1 MDDILRDQPGQAATS
16 RDNDFTLSLEEV
28 SQRYFDAGHARTIRT
43 LQRYCASGH
52 LDAQKVATTT
62 GDKYLVTPQSVARHL
77 AQIEELQA
85 LDTVATD
92 RAQPR
97 RVATSAA
104 AHQSPPEQ
112 DASQGMANDSL
123 RPTATAPTDV
133 SRDVARLEREVE
145 QAKDE
150 RDFLRE
156 QIDRKDKTIDSLIE
170 RDRETNILVR
180 GLQEMLTPLLGPS
193 RREPP
198 IASRH
203 SPYVDNADDRQD
215 AVV

>member
-1 MDDILRDQPGQAATS
+1 MDGILRDQPGQAATS
-16 RDNDFTLSLEEV
+16 RDNDFTLSLDEV
-28 SQRYFDAGHARTIRT
+28 SQRYADAGHGRTLRT

-77 AQIEELQA
+77 AQIEEMKA

-97 RVATSAA
+97 QVATLVAA
-104 AHQSPPEQ
+104 QQSTPEQ
-112 DASQGMANDSL
+112 DASQATGNDSP
-123 RPTATAPTDV
+123 RPAAAAQTDL
-133 SRDVARLEREVE
+133 SRDVVRLERQVE

-203 SPYVDNADDRQD
+203 SMDVDNANDRED
-215 AVV
+215 AAV